1 MKVLPI
7 DRQDHSKDGGLPP
20 NGGVNSD
27 TSGGEKTLAG
37 KAIGT
42 VWDFVAGK
50 PFSQEARA
58 ERAHEADQYAEIAAD
73 TFAAIPKFKSTVGG
87 LARGVLLADVSGTK
101 SVGAWS
107 VDFAS
112 NVAEGALLNKAGKLA
127 LSDGALAS
135 VVGKK
140 LGGGLA
146 SELTMYGVS
155 GAAFGAVKSG
165 FNIDAARDQQGNFS
179 GTKYFE
185 NLAVGTSVGGLIGIP
200 AGAIGSRFGKV
211 VSSKLGT
218 SAEPTLFTHTLRQTV
233 TAGSSGFAGGA
244 VFGGVDSMREAKS
257 LSDVLAGTVKG
268 GVIGFLTAG
277 ATGAFD
283 PRIKTSSTVS
293 VNKSSVE
300 PMGEHLPSSSSAL
313 KPAFKPDFKADL
325 RAEPLLESAP
335 AGPRSA
341 GEKAGERSQRDR
353 HLDNVHNEGDEQL
366 GAKRDFTKERQL
378 ATIVE
383 EPVFRYESLVYK
395 PKEVL
400 IRDFESKLKLVAT
413 EERTMRR
420 VPEDAPKTHDELMAR
435 VETIKADK
443 GKFDFFEFFHK
454 MTVPEVVQ
462 VNVYEVSGLPMKI
475 VVPTEYANRLAEVR
489 DLRRVVEQP
498 SPYDQISLG
507 DRMAIASKL
516 NAGDANVLA
525 AYMTPAEIT
534 KSVPVIQAGQALT
547 KHPLASRALP
557 EDMVPILQSLPN
569 PKLIKEV
576 VLLDTPDYSND
587 YFSAKYGQ
595 ANFKAA
601 ADVSHEGVV
610 THYQGNRGN
619 NLLEYTYHEWAHL
632 TKWASPEL
640 SKIFDMA
647 TVVDR
652 VGPNINYKATRAA
665 RESDPSHPDVVENTI
680 YYSREHASRTADENW
695 AVAKGELFMSPD
707 PDGLWVFAQEAPVRA
722 LALSTALETSYMH
735 RKNAPRTA
743 QDLALFERI
752 KAVDHISRPLAIQA
766 LSGHLQSGSVE
777 QRYTAAKL
785 LGLYGDSTVVG
796 ALRRAA
802 QNPKNDVM
810 PNWEKF
816 DGPINPL
823 TENPKAKLDKPAT
836 VAVVALDALV
846 KLSGSTS
853 TERAQFALKEALTNP
868 TLRPL
873 IAKEWRQ
880 FDPVNSEYA
889 QFLGYYNDPRYLTHM
904 QKLIETRLTQN
915 GQGRKLV
922 FDEIMRLTDGDSRA
936 KTGYLLRNYQ
946 HVPGLRME
954 VLNRFDLML
963 SKGGMAPLDRQKAQ
977 DFFVSLD
984 RATMPP
990 LIKEQVDV
998 VTARMETAR
1007 KVEAALSILHRAG
1020 QDKVESMRELAAI
1033 RDIRAI
1039 RPLLEHAVSGHAEN
1053 QVEALRALQKFSPA
1067 IVKFYAQTFRR
1078 ENLSNA
1084 VLARRLDQLIS
1095 SHAYVA
1101 PSSGLAGLS
1110 QGK

>member
-1 MKVLPI
+1 
-7 DRQDHSKDGGLPP
+7 
-20 NGGVNSD
+20 
-27 TSGGEKTLAG
+27 
-37 KAIGT
+37 
-42 VWDFVAGK
+42 
-50 PFSQEARA
+50 
-58 ERAHEADQYAEIAAD
+58 
-73 TFAAIPKFKSTVGG
+73 
-87 LARGVLLADVSGTK
+87 
-101 SVGAWS
+101 
-107 VDFAS
+107 
-112 NVAEGALLNKAGKLA
+112 
-127 LSDGALAS
+127 
-135 VVGKK
+135 
-140 LGGGLA
+140 
-146 SELTMYGVS
+146 
-155 GAAFGAVKSG
+155 
-165 FNIDAARDQQGNFS
+165 
-179 GTKYFE
+179 
-185 NLAVGTSVGGLIGIP
+185 
-200 AGAIGSRFGKV
+200 
-211 VSSKLGT
+211 
-218 SAEPTLFTHTLRQTV
+218 
-233 TAGSSGFAGGA
+233 
-244 VFGGVDSMREAKS
+244 
-257 LSDVLAGTVKG
+257 
-268 GVIGFLTAG
+268 
-277 ATGAFD
+277 
-283 PRIKTSSTVS
+283 
-293 VNKSSVE
+293 
-300 PMGEHLPSSSSAL
+300 
-313 KPAFKPDFKADL
+313 
-325 RAEPLLESAP
+325 LESAP
-335 AGPRSA
+335 VGPRA
-341 GEKAGERSQRDR
+341 TGEKTGERSQRDR
-353 HLDNVHNEGDEQL
+353 HLDNVHSDGDEHF
-366 GAKRDFTKERQL
+366 GAKRDFTKEREL
-378 ATIVE
+378 AAIVK
-383 EPVFRYESLVYK
+383 EPVFTYESLAYK

-516 NAGDANVLA
+516 RAGDANVLA

-534 KSVPVIQAGQALT
+534 KSVPVIQAGQTLT

-665 RESDPSHPDVVENTI
+665 RENDPSHPDVVENTI

-785 LGLYGDSTVVG
+785 LGLYGDSTAVG

-915 GQGRKLV
+915 GQGRKMV

-936 KTGYLLRNYQ
+936 KTGYLLRNYE

-963 SKGGMAPLDRQKAQ
+963 SKGGMAAMDRQKAQ
-977 DFFVSLD
+977 DFFAKLD
-984 RATMPP
+984 RAIMPP

-998 VTARMETAR
+998 VTARMETAK
-1007 KVEAALSILHRAG
+1007 KVEAALSILHRTG
-1020 QDKVESMRELAAI
+1020 QDKVESMRELANI
-1033 RDIRAI
+1033 RDVRAI
-1039 RPLLEHAVSGHAEN
+1039 RPLLEQAVSAHPEN
-1053 QVEALRALQKFSPA
+1053 QAEALRALQKFSPS

-1078 ENLSNA
+1078 ENLNNPM
-1084 VLARRLDQLIS
+1084 LARRLEQLLS
-1095 SHAYVA
+1095 SRAYVA

-1110 QGK
+1110 QGN

>member
-7 DRQDHSKDGGLPP
+7 DRQDHSKDTGLPP
-20 NGGVNSD
+20 NGGVSSD

-42 VWDFVAGK
+42 AWDFVAGK
-50 PFSQEARA
+50 PVSQEARV

-101 SVGAWS
+101 SVGDWT

-127 LSDGALAS
+127 LSDGALTK
-135 VVGKK
+135 VVGQK

-146 SELTMYGVS
+146 SELAIYGVS

-179 GTKYFE
+179 STKYFE

-211 VSSKLGT
+211 VSSKLGN
-218 SAEPTLFTHTLRQTV
+218 SAEPTVFSHTLRQTV

-244 VFGGVDSMREAKS
+244 VFGGVESIREAKS
-257 LSDVLAGTVKG
+257 LSDVLSGTFKG

-277 ATGAFD
+277 ATGAFE
-283 PRIKTSSTVS
+283 PRIKTSSS
-293 VNKSSVE
+293 LGLGKPALE
-300 PMGEHLPSSSSAL
+300 PAGEHLPSSGSAIRT
-313 KPAFKPDFKADL
+313 PFKASFK
-325 RAEPLLESAP
+325 AESLLESAP
-335 AGPRSA
+335 AGPRAA

-353 HLDNVHNEGDEQL
+353 HLDNVHGEGDEQL
-366 GAKRDFTKERQL
+366 GVKRDFTKEREL
-378 ATIVE
+378 AALVQ
-383 EPVFRYESLVYK
+383 EPVFSYESLAYK

-420 VPEDAPKTHDELMAR
+420 VSEDAPKTHDELMTR
-435 VETIKADK
+435 VESIKADK
-443 GKFDFFEFFHK
+443 GKFDFSEFFHK

-475 VVPTEYANRLAEVR
+475 VVPTEYAKRLAEVR
-489 DLRRVVEQP
+489 DLRRVMEQP
-498 SPYDQISLG
+498 SPYDQVPLSA
-507 DRMAIASKL
+507 RMAISSKL
-516 NAGDANVLA
+516 KAGDANVLA

-534 KSVPVIQAGQALT
+534 KSVPVIQAGLALT

-576 VLLDTPDYSND
+576 VLLDAPDYSND
-587 YFSAKYGQ
+587 YFSAKFEQ

-601 ADVSHEGVV
+601 ADVSHDGVV
-610 THYQGNRGN
+610 THYEANRGK

-640 SKIFDMA
+640 SKLFDMA

-665 RESDPSHPDVVENTI
+665 RENDPSHPDVVENTI
-680 YYSREHASRTADENW
+680 FYSREHASRTADENW

-707 PDGLWVFAQEAPVRA
+707 PDGLWEFAKKAPVRA
-722 LALSTALETSYMH
+722 LALSTALEASYAH
-735 RKNAPRTA
+735 RKNAPRTE

-766 LSGHLQSGSVE
+766 LSGHLLNGSVE
-777 QRYTAAKL
+777 QRSTAAKL
-785 LGLYGDSTVVG
+785 LGLYGDSTAAGV
-796 ALRRAA
+796 LRKAA

-823 TENPKAKLDKPAT
+823 TENPNAKPESPIT
-836 VAVVALDALV
+836 VASQALDALV
-846 KLSGSTS
+846 KVSGTTTS
-853 TERAQFALKEALTNP
+853 ERAQFALREALANP
-868 TLRPL
+868 ILRPL

-880 FDPVNSEYA
+880 FDPVHSEYG
-889 QFLGYYNDPRYLTHM
+889 QFLEYYNNPKYLTHM
-904 QKLIETRLTQN
+904 QKLIETRLNQSRE
-915 GQGRKLV
+915 GRKMV

-936 KTGYLLRNYQ
+936 QTGYLLRSYQ

-954 VLNRFDLML
+954 VLNRFELML
-963 SKGGMAPLDRQKAQ
+963 SKGSLSAVDRLRAQ
-977 DFFVSLD
+977 EFFTSPD
-984 RATMPP
+984 RPINNP
-990 LIKEQVDV
+990 VIKEQVDV

-1007 KVEAALSILHRAG
+1007 KVEAALSILHRTG

-1078 ENLSNA
+1078 ENLNNP

-1101 PSSGLAGLS
+1101 PASGLAAGLS

>member
-1 MKVLPI
+1 MNVLPI
-7 DRQDHSKDGGLPP
+7 DRQDHSKDNGLPP

-27 TSGGEKTLAG
+27 TSSGEKTLAG

-50 PFSQEARA
+50 PASQEAKA

-101 SVGAWS
+101 SVGDWS
-107 VDFAS
+107 VDFAT

-127 LSDGALAS
+127 LSDGALTK
-135 VVGKK
+135 VVGQK
-140 LGGGLA
+140 LGAGLT
-146 SELTMYGVS
+146 SELAMYGVS

-165 FNIDAARDQQGNFS
+165 FNIDAARDQKGNFS
-179 GTKYFE
+179 STKYFE

-257 LSDVLAGTVKG
+257 LSDVLAGTFKG

-293 VNKSSVE
+293 VNKPSAE
-300 PMGEHLPSSSSAL
+300 PLGEHLPSSSSA
-313 KPAFKPDFKADL
+313 FKPNFKA
-325 RAEPLLESAP
+325 ASKPESLLESAP

-353 HLDNVHNEGDEQL
+353 HLDNVHSEGDEQL
-366 GAKRDFTKERQL
+366 GVKRDVTKEREL
-378 ATIVE
+378 ARIVE
-383 EPVFRYESLVYK
+383 EPAFTYESLAYK

-400 IRDFESKLKLVAT
+400 IRDFESRLKLVGT

-420 VPEDAPKTHDELMAR
+420 VPEDAPKTHDELMSR

-454 MTVPEVVQ
+454 MTVPEVVK

-489 DLRRVVEQP
+489 DLRRVMEQP

-534 KSVPVIQAGQALT
+534 KSVPVIQAGQALI

-665 RESDPSHPDVVENTI
+665 RESNPSHPDVVENTI
-680 YYSREHASRTADENW
+680 FYSREHASRTADENW

-707 PDGLWVFAQEAPVRA
+707 PDGLWEFAQKAPVRA

-735 RKNAPRTA
+735 RKNAPRTE

-777 QRYTAAKL
+777 QRYSAAKL
-785 LGLYGDSTVVG
+785 LGLYGDSTAAG
-796 ALRRAA
+796 ALRKAA

-823 TENPKAKLDKPAT
+823 TENPKAKPDQPTT
-836 VAVVALDALV
+836 VASLALDALV
-846 KLSGSTS
+846 KVSGTTP
-853 TERAQFALKEALTNP
+853 TERAQFALKEALANP
-868 TLRPL
+868 ILRPL
-873 IAKEWRQ
+873 FAKDWRQ
-880 FDPVNSEYA
+880 IDPKHPEYA
-889 QFLGYYNDPRYLTHM
+889 QFLEYYDKPNYLTHM
-904 QKLIETRLTQN
+904 QKLIETRLSQS
-915 GQGRKLV
+915 GEGRKLV

-963 SKGGMAPLDRQKAQ
+963 SKGSMAALDRQKAQ
-977 DFFVSLD
+977 DFFASLD
-984 RATMPP
+984 RAIMPP

-998 VTARMETAR
+998 VTARMETAK
-1007 KVEAALSILHRAG
+1007 KVEAALSILHRTG
-1020 QDKVESMRELAAI
+1020 QDKVESMRELADI

-1078 ENLSNA
+1078 ENLNNP

-1110 QGK
+1110 QSN

>member
-27 TSGGEKTLAG
+27 TSGEEKTLAG

-50 PFSQEARA
+50 PVSQEAKA

-257 LSDVLAGTVKG
+257 LSDVIAGTVKG

-277 ATGAFD
+277 ATGAFE
-283 PRIKTSSTVS
+283 PRIKTSSS
-293 VNKSSVE
+293 LGLGKPALE
-300 PMGEHLPSSSSAL
+300 PPGEHLSNT
-313 KPAFKPDFKADL
+313 KPVFKAE
-325 RAEPLLESAP
+325 ALLESTP
-335 AGPRSA
+335 VGPRA
-341 GEKAGERSQRDR
+341 NGERAENRSQRDR
-353 HLDNVHNEGDEQL
+353 RLDNLHAEGEEQISS
-366 GAKRDFTKERQL
+366 KRDLNREREL

-383 EPVFRYESLVYK
+383 EPQFAYESLIYR

-400 IRDFESKLKLVAT
+400 IRDFESKLKLVGT

-420 VPEDAPKTHDELMAR
+420 VSEDAPKTHSELLAQI
-435 VETIKADK
+435 ETIKADA
-443 GKFDFFEFFHK
+443 GKFDFSEYFHR

-462 VNVYEVSGLPMKI
+462 VNVYEVPGLPMKI
-475 VVPTEYANRLAEVR
+475 VVPVEYANRLGEVR
-489 DLRRVVEQP
+489 DLRRVMEQP
-498 SPYDQISLG
+498 SPYDHVPLG
-507 DRMAIASKL
+507 DRMAIAARL
-516 NAGDANVLA
+516 NSGDATVLA

-557 EDMVPILQSLPN
+557 EDLVPILQSLPN
-569 PKLIKEV
+569 PNLIKEV
-576 VLLDTPDYSND
+576 VLLDSPDYSNG
-587 YFSAKYGQ
+587 YFSAKFEQ

-601 ADVSHEGVV
+601 ADVSSDGVV
-610 THYQGNRGN
+610 THYEGNRGK
-619 NLLEYTYHEWAHL
+619 NLIEYTYHEWAHL

-640 SKIFDMA
+640 SKLFDMA

-652 VGPNINYKATRAA
+652 VGPNIDYKATRAA
-665 RESDPSHPDVVENTI
+665 RQADPKHPDVVENTI

-707 PDGLWVFAQEAPVRA
+707 VDGLWEFAQKAPVRA
-722 LALSTALETSYMH
+722 LALSTALEASFVQ
-735 RKNAPRTA
+735 RGRSPRTE
-743 QDLALFERI
+743 QDKVLFERI
-752 KAVDHISRPLAIQA
+752 KAVDHISRPRAIQA
-766 LSGHLQSGSVE
+766 LSEHLQSGSVE
-777 QRYTAAKL
+777 QRYAAAKL
-785 LGLYGDSTVVG
+785 LGLYGDGTAVG
-796 ALRRAA
+796 ALRKAA
-802 QNPKNDVM
+802 QNPKNNVM
-810 PNWEKF
+810 PDWVKF
-816 DGPINPL
+816 DGPVNPL
-823 TENPKAKLDKPAT
+823 KENPNARPEEPRT
-836 VAVVALDALV
+836 VASLALDGLV
-846 KLSGSTS
+846 KLSGKT
-853 TERAQFALKEALTNP
+853 TEERTRFALSEAMTNP
-868 TLRPL
+868 MLRPL
-873 IAKEWRQ
+873 IAKDWRQ
-880 FDPVNSEYA
+880 LDVKHSDYG
-889 QFLGYYNDPRYLTHM
+889 QFLHYYDNPNFLTHM
-904 QKLIETRLTQN
+904 QKLIETRLSRN
-915 GQGRKLV
+915 GEGRKLV
-922 FDEIMRLTDGDSRA
+922 FDEIMRLTEGDSRA
-936 KTGYLLRNYQ
+936 QTGYLLRNYEQ
-946 HVPGLRME
+946 VPGLRME

-963 SKGGMAPLDRQKAQ
+963 SKGSMGATDRQRTH
-977 DFFVSLD
+977 DYLSRLD
-984 RATMPP
+984 RAVMPP
-990 LIKEQVDV
+990 LIKQQVDAV
-998 VTARMETAR
+998 ADRLETAR
-1007 KVEAALSILHRAG
+1007 KVEAALSILHHPG
-1020 QDKVESMRELAAI
+1020 QNKAASMRELADL

-1039 RPLLEHAVSGHAEN
+1039 RPLLEHAVGGHPEN
-1053 QVEALRALQKFSPA
+1053 QAEALRALQKFSPA

-1078 ENLSNA
+1078 ENLNNP
-1084 VLARRLDQLIS
+1084 VLSRRLDQLIS

-1101 PSSGLAGLS
+1101 PASGLAAGLS